1 MAINQLTFGGDLLPC
16 TVERYPDFKKPSRKV
31 TRYVVPGRNG
41 DIVLFE
47 DAFNN
52 IEQAYEVYTGGG
64 ANEAPIFFGALAAV
78 LYKVGYQ
85 KLSDTYDPTHFRLA
99 MFYGG
104 ADVENSFN
112 KHGKTTLIFDCRP
125 ERFLNSGDSY
135 INVTSGQVLT
145 NPTSFTAMPLI
156 AIDINPNVS
165 SYVSINGVT
174 LNIDSPYRTT
184 HGSVYFDSET
194 MNAYTG
200 TLNRNQYV
208 SGTYP
213 TLGAGDNTIEFGAG
227 INTVRIRPRW
237 WEL

>member
-145 NPTSFTAMPLI
+145 NPTSFTAKPLI
-156 AIDINPNVS
+156 WVRIKA
-165 SYVSINGVT
+165 GVT
-174 LNIDSPYRTT
+174 ASLTIGGNTLTIVSPFTTSAGSLYIDCEAMN
-184 HGSVYFDSET
+184 VYTSAG
-194 MNAYTG
+194 NP
-200 TLNRNQYV
+200 RNQYV
-208 SGTYP
+208 SGTFP
-213 TLGAGDNTIEFGAG
+213 VLGSESLVEFGDG
-227 INTVRIRPRW
+227 FEYVRIKPRF